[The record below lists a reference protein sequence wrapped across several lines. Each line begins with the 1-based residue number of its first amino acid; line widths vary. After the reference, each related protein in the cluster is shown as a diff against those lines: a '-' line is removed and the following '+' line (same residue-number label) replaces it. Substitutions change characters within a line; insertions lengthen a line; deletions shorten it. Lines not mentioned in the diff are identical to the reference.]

1 MSIAEILLSI
11 AIGVFTGFASGL
23 MGIGGG
29 ALGTPLIRLLLQAP
43 PIISLA
49 TTMPVMF
56 PSAVSGATAYIK
68 QRKVDTRLAIM
79 LLITAAPMTW
89 IGAIVTTMVSG
100 QLLMIFTAVFLT
112 IIGLSFLVRSSV
124 LRVETD
130 EEEPLAPVST
140 IAALV
145 VGTIGGFLAGLL
157 AIGGGVVYVPA
168 ILRIFKRP
176 MKVALATSLIV
187 VMAVSIPGTIKHA
200 MLGHINWQM
209 AALISIGAFPSA
221 FFGAKL
227 ALKLRNRTLERIF
240 GICTITFGVYFF
252 FSQL

>member
-1 MSIAEILLSI
+1 LDRRDRNYDGIRSASDDFYRSLPYYHRNLLSCTQFGI
-11 AIGVFTGFASGL
+11 AH
-23 MGIGGG
+23 
-29 ALGTPLIRLLLQAP
+29 
-43 PIISLA
+43 
-49 TTMPVMF
+49 
-56 PSAVSGATAYIK
+56 
-68 QRKVDTRLAIM
+68 
-79 LLITAAPMTW
+79 
-89 IGAIVTTMVSG
+89 
-100 QLLMIFTAVFLT
+100 
-112 IIGLSFLVRSSV
+112 
-124 LRVETD
+124 TD

-140 IAALV
+140 IAALL
-145 VGTIGGFLAGLL
+145 VGIIGGFLAGLL

-200 MLGHINWQM
+200 MLGHIDWQM

-227 ALKLRNRTLERIF
+227 ALKLRNRTLEWIF